1 MICVWTIIL
10 VTVAVLV
17 ARVFDMIVSILPRT
31 DMDILSRIKEYNYHG
46 SILDDENASPF
57 RDIISPYLSPE
68 DIVIFKEEFN
78 NVYNSLSKLNDIDFN
93 IFMMKY
99 FDDYKIS
106 EISNQYH
113 LTRSKIETS
122 LKNSKTDVRKTL
134 QRMGSLY

>member
-1 MICVWTIIL
+1 
-10 VTVAVLV
+10 
-17 ARVFDMIVSILPRT
+17 MIVSILPRT